1 MKKDTLMYSFIKEG
15 NIRHSQGVVME
26 HIKKLQPLNY
36 NKFMWWRTHTDK
48 VVPLGK
54 RAPLKDRILNG
65 DFNPSSYFW
74 QAQLSLY
81 TAKEKLDLSKH
92 DTRYQLE
99 ICAVEFARHKRL
111 MEDFEKEETSRMSAL
126 FDAFTDA
133 FQITKEE
140 LEEEFLRWPGDILS
154 FYYKAVEFFRTT
166 PSENRKTMKGRGRPK
181 KIKTETVPKVLLIKR
196 GRGRP
201 KKTT

>member
-1 MKKDTLMYSFIKEG
+1 MYSFIKEG
-15 NIRHSQGVVME
+15 NIRHSREVVME
-26 HIKKLQPLNY
+26 NIKKLQPLNY

-81 TAKEKLDLSKH
+81 MAKDKLDLTKH
-92 DTRYQLE
+92 DTRYQIEL
-99 ICAVEFARHKRL
+99 CAVDFARHKRL
-111 MEDFEKEETSRMSAL
+111 MEDFEKEETTRMEAL
-126 FDAFTDA
+126 YSAFTDA
-133 FQITKEE
+133 YQITKEE
-140 LEEEFLRWPGDILS
+140 LEEKLLNFSGTILDFYHYADNFL
-154 FYYKAVEFFRTT
+154 RTT
-166 PSENRKTMKGRGRPK
+166 PAENRKNMRGRGRPP
-181 KIKTETVPKVLLIKR
+181 KIKTETVPRVLQVKR

-201 KKTT
+201 KKIV

>member
-1 MKKDTLMYSFIKEG
+1 MAYRFIKETS
-15 NIRHSQGVVME
+15 IRHSREIVME

-54 RAPLKDRILNG
+54 RAPLKERILNG

-81 TAKEKLDLSKH
+81 TAKDKLDLSKH
-92 DTRYQLE
+92 DTRYQIE
-99 ICAVEFARHKRL
+99 ICAVDFARHKRL
-111 MEDFEKEETSRMSAL
+111 MEDFEKEETSRMEAL
-126 FDAFTDA
+126 YNAFTDA

-140 LEEEFLRWPGDILS
+140 LEEKFLTWSGDILS
-154 FYYKAVEFFRTT
+154 FYNYACEFLRTT
-166 PSENRKTMKGRGRPK
+166 PSENRKNIRGRGRPP
-181 KIKTETVPKVLLIKR
+181 KIKTETVPKVLQVKR

-201 KKTT
+201 RKQL

>member
-1 MKKDTLMYSFIKEG
+1 MGQYNFIREG
-15 NIRHSQGVVME
+15 NIKFSKEVVDK

-81 TAKEKLDLSKH
+81 TALDKIDLTKH
-92 DTRYQLE
+92 DQHRQMEMLAVDLARY
-99 ICAVEFARHKRL
+99 KRL
-111 MEDFEKEETSRMSAL
+111 MQDYEKEEPARLEAL
-126 FDAFTDA
+126 YDAFVSA
-133 FQITKEE
+133 FQITREE
-140 LEEEFLRWPGDILS
+140 LEEKLIQFPGTILN
-154 FYYKAVEFFRTT
+154 FYDSCCMFMRTT
-166 PSENRKTMKGRGRPK
+166 PAENRKSFRNRPTKVDKVVQPQIKRKRGRPRK
-181 KIKTETVPKVLLIKR
+181 NEMF
-196 GRGRP
+196 
-201 KKTT
+201 

>member
-1 MKKDTLMYSFIKEG
+1 MAYNFIKETS
-15 NIRHSQGVVME
+15 IRHSREVVME

-54 RAPLKDRILNG
+54 RAPLKERILNG

-74 QAQLSLY
+74 QAQLALY
-81 TAKEKLDLSKH
+81 TAKDKLDLSKH
-92 DTRYQLE
+92 DTRYQIE
-99 ICAVEFARHKRL
+99 ICAVDFARHKRL

-126 FDAFTDA
+126 YDAFTDA
-133 FQITKEE
+133 FKITKEE
-140 LEEEFLRWPGDILS
+140 LEEKFINWDGDIMS
-154 FYYKAVEFFRTT
+154 FYNYAEQFLHTT
-166 PSENRKTMKGRGRPK
+166 PAENRKNMRGRGRPP
-181 KIKTETVPKVLLIKR
+181 KIKTETIPKVLQVKR

-201 KKTT
+201 RKQL

>member
-1 MKKDTLMYSFIKEG
+1 MGQYNFIREG
-15 NIRHSQGVVME
+15 NIKFSKEVVDK

-81 TAKEKLDLSKH
+81 TALDKIDLTKH
-92 DTRYQLE
+92 DQHRQMEMLAVDLARY
-99 ICAVEFARHKRL
+99 KRL
-111 MEDFEKEETSRMSAL
+111 MQDYEKEEPARLEAL
-126 FDAFTDA
+126 YDAFITA
-133 FQITKEE
+133 FQLTRDE
-140 LEEEFLRWPGDILS
+140 LEEKILRWPGDILS
-154 FYYKAVEFFRTT
+154 FYESCCMFLRTT
-166 PSENRKTMKGRGRPK
+166 PAENRKNNRRGRPK
-181 KIKTETVPKVLLIKR
+181 KEKIQVVSTQPKGK
-196 GRGRP
+196 RGRP
-201 KKTT
+201 KKYV

>member
-1 MKKDTLMYSFIKEG
+1 
-15 NIRHSQGVVME
+15 ME
-26 HIKKLQPLNY
+26 NIKKLQPLNY

-54 RAPLKDRILNG
+54 RAPLKERILNG

-81 TAKEKLDLSKH
+81 MAKDKLDLSKH
-92 DTRYQLE
+92 DTRYQIEL
-99 ICAVEFARHKRL
+99 CAVDFARHKRL
-111 MEDFEKEETSRMSAL
+111 MEDFEKEETTRMAAL
-126 FDAFTDA
+126 YEGFTDA

-154 FYYKAVEFFRTT
+154 FYYKAENFFRTT
-166 PSENRKTMKGRGRPK
+166 PAENRKNMRGRGRPP
-181 KIKTETVPKVLLIKR
+181 KIKTETIPKVLQVKR

-201 KKTT
+201 RKQP